1 MSYAKAVT
9 GSRGYGVVPLGEVE
23 KDWKKVALT
32 NRLLRLGWD
41 VYRNTTSLNHYPAG
55 SFYIPLGGLPISQA
69 RASAYLKKRAQ
80 ELGIS
85 PIFHREALPAG
96 GLVKLVRPRMAVL
109 FATAEKWALMT
120 LNVLEVMGFDV
131 NALGAEDIRQGALDH
146 ANILFI
152 PGGSHSD
159 KATDVGPEGEA
170 KVKEFV
176 KRGGGVL
183 GFCGGAALSA
193 QVKEGW
199 GLLAVE
205 REPGKVPKAMHGP
218 IWIKP
223 EVSDH
228 PLWYGYPSRGFPLA
242 PWYGKALHPLSD
254 QVRVLGRYDRP
265 TDDFYIDHELTGSFF
280 SEYLPEEIETLDKVY
295 DGYANPAT
303 LQGMV
308 AIAEGEYG
316 AGRIIVGYPHPET
329 PGLEGGF
336 LLLANAVY
344 HVTQNPPLD
353 DRPWLPPASKKS
365 SYNEAEVVSLAASVK
380 EAHSS
385 LVLPIARDLVKFGT
399 NNLYWT
405 PRPHIPWSYIGI
417 SGPFYICERLEAY
430 GDEILRQL
438 DDLPRLINEINA
450 KRGRLVPGATPEIK
464 EGLGQVAV
472 RLDGVYRL
480 SGQALSDTLEIY
492 RSRMKVSL
500 TDWAIHFKKILLY
513 LQLLAIMKA
522 KDADQG
528 LIEEVSRK
536 KSELTNEYLGGWR
549 WSQASPK
556 CREIFIA
563 LDTASYY
570 LANLKFELVDISL
583 ELDKLSLLASSE

>member
-1 MSYAKAVT
+1 MSNAKTVT
-9 GSRGYGVVPLGEVE
+9 AGKGYYVVPLGEVE
-23 KDWKKVALT
+23 KDWQKVVLV

-41 VYRNTTSLNHYPAG
+41 VYRNTASQNHYPAG
-55 SFYIPLGGLPISQA
+55 SFYIPLGGLPISRA
-69 RASAYLKKRAQ
+69 RVRAYLKKRAQ
-80 ELGIS
+80 ELGVS
-85 PIFHREALPAG
+85 PVFRNEALPAG
-96 GLVKLVRPRMAVL
+96 GLVKLTRPRMAVL
-109 FATAEKWALMT
+109 FATGEKWALMT
-120 LNVLEVMGFDV
+120 LSVLETMGFDV

-170 KVKEFV
+170 RVKEFL

-218 IWIKP
+218 ILIKP
-223 EVSDH
+223 EISDH
-228 PLWYGYPSRGFPLA
+228 PLWYGYPSGGFPLA

-254 QVRVLGRYDRP
+254 RVRVLGRYDRP
-265 TDDFYIDHELTGSFF
+265 TGDFYIDHELTGSFF
-280 SEYLPEEIETLDKVY
+280 SEYLPEEIETLDKMY

-303 LQGMV
+303 LRGMV

-316 AGRIIVGYPHPET
+316 AGRIIIGYPHPET

-353 DRPWLPPASKKS
+353 DRPWLPPAGKKS
-365 SYNEAEVVSLAASVK
+365 LSYTEAEVVLLAASVK
-380 EAHSS
+380 EAHTS
-385 LVLPIARDLVKFGT
+385 LVMPVSKDLVKFGT

-417 SGPFYICERLEAY
+417 GAFYICERLEAY
-430 GDEILRQL
+430 SDEISRQL
-438 DDLPRLINEINA
+438 GDIPRLINEINA
-450 KRGRLVPGATPEIK
+450 KRKRLVPGGTPEIK
-464 EGLGQVAV
+464 EGLGQVNA
-472 RLDGVYRL
+472 RMDGVYL
-480 SGQALSDTLEIY
+480 LGGQALSDTLEYY
-492 RSRMKVSL
+492 RTRMEAGL
-500 TDWAIHFKKILLY
+500 NDWALAFKKILLY
-513 LQLLAIMKA
+513 NQLLAIMKA
-522 KDADQG
+522 KAADQS
-528 LIEEVSRK
+528 LIEEVSKRRA
-536 KSELTNEYLGGWR
+536 EINREYIGGWK
-549 WSQASPK
+549 WAQASPK
-556 CREIFIA
+556 YRDIFA
-563 LDTASYY
+563 TLDTASYH
-570 LANLKFELVDISL
+570 LANLKFELLDISL
-583 ELDKLSLLASSE
+583 QLDKLSLLAS